1 MSVEGIMAAV
11 MVADRHCGHKA
22 KVTGSLEE
30 VTPEPKQVEILGHD
44 INQPLHGDASC
55 SGLNCVP

>member
-11 MVADRHCGHKA
+11 MVADTGTVGHKA

-30 VTPEPKQVEILGHD
+30 VTPEPKQVEILGYD
-44 INQPLHGDASC
+44 IK
-55 SGLNCVP
+55 